1 MDLPPAETSAPGYSI
16 RVASRLTGISSDT
29 LRMWERRYGFPA
41 PARNDSGIRVYSD
54 ADIERLVL
62 VARALRAGFRA
73 GEVIR
78 RQPAELKALLRTSTE
93 PRFDAQPAAPTV
105 QSLLDTLARD
115 DADALRA
122 ELKQALATLG
132 PRRFLVEVADPLV
145 VAVGQSWQRGQLNVR
160 HEHLLTAQL
169 STQLRLLLS
178 TYEETAGG
186 APVVLTTLPGE
197 QHGLGLEMVA
207 LYLAVHGVMPRLLG
221 VDTPPAQIVEAARA
235 LGAAAVGIS
244 ISAAADLSAT
254 ADHLR
259 FLLGELPG
267 GVRVWVGG
275 RQARNLDFVDPRL
288 DKLITWD
295 ELDRALAQ
303 LGTRPGRA

>member
-1 MDLPPAETSAPGYSI
+1 MTQPTAQRAGPGYSI

-29 LRMWERRYGFPA
+29 LRMWERRYGFPS
-41 PARNDSGIRVYSD
+41 PARNDSGIRIYSD

-62 VARALRAGFRA
+62 VSRALRAGFRA

-78 RQPAELKALLRTSTE
+78 REPAELRALLRTSTE
-93 PRFDAQPAAPTV
+93 PRFEPQPAGPTV

-122 ELKQALATLG
+122 ELKQAIATLG

-145 VAVGQSWQRGQLNVR
+145 VAVGQAWQRGRLDVR

-197 QHGLGLEMVA
+197 HHGLGIEMVA
-207 LYLAVHGVMPRLLG
+207 LYLAVHGAMPRLLG
-221 VDTPPAQIVEAARA
+221 VDTPLAQIVEAARA
-235 LGAAAVGIS
+235 LGAGVVGIS
-244 ISAAADLSAT
+244 ISAASDLSTT
-254 ADHLR
+254 AEHLR
-259 FLLGELPG
+259 VVLDELPG
-267 GVRVWVGG
+267 NIRVWVGG
-275 RQARNLDFVDPRL
+275 RRARDLDLVDQRL
-288 DKLITWD
+288 DKVISWE
-295 ELDRALAQ
+295 ELDQALEQ
-303 LGTRPGRA
+303 LKAG

>member
-1 MDLPPAETSAPGYSI
+1 MTQPTAQRAGPGYSI

-29 LRMWERRYGFPA
+29 LRMWERRYGFPS

-78 RQPAELKALLRTSTE
+78 REPAELRALLRTSTE
-93 PRFDAQPAAPTV
+93 PRFEPQPAGPTV

-122 ELKQALATLG
+122 ELKQAIATLG

-145 VAVGQSWQRGQLNVR
+145 VAVGQAWQRGRLDVR

-197 QHGLGLEMVA
+197 HHGLGIEMVA
-207 LYLAVHGVMPRLLG
+207 LYLAVHGAMPRLLG
-221 VDTPPAQIVEAARA
+221 VDTPLAQIVEAARA
-235 LGAAAVGIS
+235 LGAGVVGIS
-244 ISAAADLSAT
+244 ISAASDLSMT
-254 ADHLR
+254 AEHLR
-259 FLLGELPG
+259 VVLDELPG
-267 GVRVWVGG
+267 NIRVWVGG
-275 RQARNLDFVDPRL
+275 RRARDLDLVDQRL
-288 DKLITWD
+288 DKVISWE
-295 ELDRALAQ
+295 ELDQALEQ
-303 LGTRPGRA
+303 LKAG